1 MFKNTILS
9 IAILSASQFAHA
21 GNYETQ
27 GIYTGITTET
37 NSDYNTAGV
46 HVSGIATNYN
56 DAMFLAMADVVQRL
70 QKGDGDRSRNA
81 TVGVAIGAGWLLGK
95 EKTFGIGTIARYDH
109 DSLLTD
115 KEKADGKDHF
125 NRQGIKP
132 GVYMFKYF
140 EKSES
145 FPAQIYRV
153 TVVNDGSGNEASFQ
167 VELKLD

>member
-9 IAILSASQFAHA
+9 LAILSASQFAHA
-21 GNYETQ
+21 DFT
-27 GIYTGITTET
+27 GIYTGITSEM

-46 HVSGIATNYN
+46 HVTATGRL
-56 DAMFLAMADVVQRL
+56 DSDTMILAMADVVQRL
-70 QKGDGDRSRNA
+70 QKGDGDRARNA
-81 TVGVAIGAGWLLGK
+81 TVGVALGAGWLFGK
-95 EKTFGIGTIARYDH
+95 ERSWGAGTIARYDA

-125 NRQGIKP
+125 NRHGIKP

-145 FPAQIYRV
+145 IPAQIYRV